1 MSSLHILDINP
12 LSDIWFANIFSHF
25 VGCLFAFL
33 MVSFA
38 VQKLFSLMQ
47 SYGLFFIL
55 LLAGVGGFLKI
66 IISWNPPNNLMKC
79 VLLLPLF
86 FQMGAGQKGGGPPTC
101 PKAPTE
107 LSQNQAPDS
116 WPSGSLIHIPGPELT
131 HSHVD

>member
-86 FQMGAGQKGGGPPTC
+86 FSDGGRAERRWSPDLPKGTYR
-101 PKAPTE
+101 AE
-107 LSQNQAPDS
+107 SE
-116 WPSGSLIHIPGPELT
+116 SGS
-131 HSHVD
+131 